1 MEREKEL
8 WGRKFKIV
16 DNGLDETEVY
26 SFVDSLT
33 NQYGNFAKRLER
45 LDTLVNRLAEQYG
58 NLAQKLDQPDKQ
70 YGNLAQ
76 KFDQPDKLPQTHL
89 PNRHT
94 INADESTSNPP
105 DFLTA
110 HTNGNSAE
118 FDSDKLENLD
128 SLTRFAERTVVEA
141 AKQAKIIKTEI
152 EEKAKAKANSI
163 ISYAEEKARIE
174 ADRIIAEA
182 ELRTQERGKG
192 IIAASQQEAQGLIEL
207 TEQKLAAFKRT
218 NQSEAKRLIA
228 EAKRAAEQQVQDIL
242 NNAKEKTEES
252 AQIIKQE
259 AEQLLA
265 KKASE
270 LRKDELKEIFES
282 IHQKLLSL
290 SELFESPPVITTGE
304 DSILVE
310 AADEEVSGNVQPES
324 TGKEPQEQHT
334 SAPEKTEGE
343 DPDLFDG
350 TVELALPPPVALDQM
365 LQLHKFLK
373 ETPHVDVL
381 NLGGSVEKGITIR
394 IVMDSPTPL
403 LKIIGDLP
411 EVGAISE
418 EYPDAEKIVPSR
430 QSGEALSVI
439 LSLRT
444 TARLYAS
451 TARRSASW
459 NLNLTSSEAPSPILA
474 NTIF

>member
-1 MEREKEL
+1 MLTIMEREKEL

-33 NQYGNFAKRLER
+33 NQYGNFARRLEH

-58 NLAQKLDQPDKQ
+58 NLAQKLDH
-70 YGNLAQ
+70 
-76 KFDQPDKLPQTHL
+76 PDKLPETYL

-94 INADESTSNPP
+94 IDADESTSNPL

-182 ELRTQERGKG
+182 ELRTQERGKE

-207 TEQKLAAFKRT
+207 TEQKLVAFKRT
-218 NQSEAKRLIA
+218 DQI

-242 NNAKEKTEES
+242 NNAREKTEES

-259 AEQLLA
+259 AEQLLS

-270 LRKDELKEIFES
+270 LKKDDLKEIIES
-282 IHQKLLSL
+282 IQQKLLSL
-290 SELFESPPVITTGE
+290 SELFESPAVITMGE
-304 DSILVE
+304 DSTLVE
-310 AADEEVSGNVQPES
+310 AADEEVSENVQPES
-324 TGKEPQEQHT
+324 TGKEPQEQHI
-334 SAPEKTEGE
+334 SDPEKTVGGN
-343 DPDLFDG
+343 PDLFDG

-411 EVGAISE
+411 EVGTISE

-430 QSGEALSVI
+430 QSGEAPSVRRI
-439 LSLRT
+439 IIT
-444 TARLYAS
+444 TKQ
-451 TARRSASW
+451 
-459 NLNLTSSEAPSPILA
+459 
-474 NTIF
+474 

>member
-1 MEREKEL
+1 MEKEKEL

-33 NQYGNFAKRLER
+33 NQYGNFARRLEH

-58 NLAQKLDQPDKQ
+58 SIVRKLDH
-70 YGNLAQ
+70 
-76 KFDQPDKLPQTHL
+76 PDKLPETHL
-89 PNRHT
+89 PNSHT
-94 INADESTSNPP
+94 IDADESTSNPL

-182 ELRTQERGKG
+182 ELRAQERGKG
-192 IIAASQQEAQGLIEL
+192 IISASQQETQGRIEL
-207 TEQKLAAFKRT
+207 TEQKLMALKHT
-218 NQSEAKRLIA
+218 DQSETKRLIA

-252 AQIIKQE
+252 AQVIKQE
-259 AEQLLA
+259 TEQLLA

-270 LRKDELKEIFES
+270 LKKDELEEVFES

-290 SELFESPPVITTGE
+290 LELFESPPVISTGE
-304 DSILVE
+304 DSTLVE
-310 AADEEVSGNVQPES
+310 VAYEEVSGNVQPES

-334 SAPEKTEGE
+334 SDPEKTVGE
-343 DPDLFDG
+343 NPDLFDG
-350 TVELALPPPVALDQM
+350 TVELALPPPVALDRM
-365 LQLHKFLK
+365 LQLHKLLK
-373 ETPHVDVL
+373 EAPHVDVL

-403 LKIIGDLP
+403 LKVIGDLP
-411 EVGAISE
+411 EVETVSE

-430 QSGEALSVI
+430 QSED
-439 LSLRT
+439 
-444 TARLYAS
+444 
-451 TARRSASW
+451 
-459 NLNLTSSEAPSPILA
+459 APSIRRIII
-474 NTIF
+474 TTKQ

>member
-33 NQYGNFAKRLER
+33 NQYGNFARRLEH

-58 NLAQKLDQPDKQ
+58 SIVRKLDH
-70 YGNLAQ
+70 
-76 KFDQPDKLPQTHL
+76 PDKLPETHL
-89 PNRHT
+89 PNSHT
-94 INADESTSNPP
+94 IDADESTSNPL

-182 ELRTQERGKG
+182 ELRAQERGKG
-192 IIAASQQEAQGLIEL
+192 ISSASQQETQGRIEL
-207 TEQKLAAFKRT
+207 TEQKLMAFKHT
-218 NQSEAKRLIA
+218 DQSETKRLIA

-259 AEQLLA
+259 TEQLLA

-270 LRKDELKEIFES
+270 LKKDELKEVFES

-290 SELFESPPVITTGE
+290 LELFESPPVISTGE
-304 DSILVE
+304 DSTLVE
-310 AADEEVSGNVQPES
+310 VAYEEVSGNVQPES

-334 SAPEKTEGE
+334 SDPEKTVGQN
-343 DPDLFDG
+343 PDLFDG
-350 TVELALPPPVALDQM
+350 TVELALPPPVALDRM
-365 LQLHKFLK
+365 LQLHKLLK
-373 ETPHVDVL
+373 EAPHVDVL

-403 LKIIGDLP
+403 LKVIGDLP
-411 EVGAISE
+411 EVETVSE

-430 QSGEALSVI
+430 QSED
-439 LSLRT
+439 
-444 TARLYAS
+444 
-451 TARRSASW
+451 
-459 NLNLTSSEAPSPILA
+459 APSIRRIII
-474 NTIF
+474 TTKQ

>member
-33 NQYGNFAKRLER
+33 NQYGNFARRLEH

-58 NLAQKLDQPDKQ
+58 NLAQKLDQPD
-70 YGNLAQ
+70 N
-76 KFDQPDKLPQTHL
+76 PPQTHL

-94 INADESTSNPP
+94 IDADESTSNPL

-182 ELRTQERGKG
+182 ELRTQERGKE

-207 TEQKLAAFKRT
+207 TEQKLVAFKRT
-218 NQSEAKRLIA
+218 DQI

-242 NNAKEKTEES
+242 NNAREKTEES

-259 AEQLLA
+259 AEQLLS

-270 LRKDELKEIFES
+270 LKKDDLKEVFES

-290 SELFESPPVITTGE
+290 SELFESPAVITMGE
-304 DSILVE
+304 DSTLVE
-310 AADEEVSGNVQPES
+310 AADEEVSENVQPES

-334 SAPEKTEGE
+334 SDPEKTVGQN
-343 DPDLFDG
+343 PDLFDG

-411 EVGAISE
+411 EVGTISE

-430 QSGEALSVI
+430 QSGEAPSVRRI
-439 LSLRT
+439 IIT
-444 TARLYAS
+444 TKQ
-451 TARRSASW
+451 
-459 NLNLTSSEAPSPILA
+459 
-474 NTIF
+474 

>member
-1 MEREKEL
+1 MEKEKEL

-33 NQYGNFAKRLER
+33 NQYGNFARRLEH

-58 NLAQKLDQPDKQ
+58 SIVRKLDH
-70 YGNLAQ
+70 
-76 KFDQPDKLPQTHL
+76 PDKLPETHL
-89 PNRHT
+89 PNSHT
-94 INADESTSNPP
+94 IDADESTSNPL

-182 ELRTQERGKG
+182 ELRAQERGKG
-192 IIAASQQEAQGLIEL
+192 IIAASQQETQGRIEL
-207 TEQKLAAFKRT
+207 TEQKLMAFKHT
-218 NQSEAKRLIA
+218 DQSETKRLIA

-259 AEQLLA
+259 AEQLVA

-270 LRKDELKEIFES
+270 LKKDELKEVFES

-290 SELFESPPVITTGE
+290 LELFESPPVISTGE
-304 DSILVE
+304 DSTLVE
-310 AADEEVSGNVQPES
+310 VAYEEVSGNVQPES

-334 SAPEKTEGE
+334 SDPEKTEGGN
-343 DPDLFDG
+343 PDLFDG
-350 TVELALPPPVALDQM
+350 TVELALPPPVALDRM
-365 LQLHKFLK
+365 LQLHKLLK
-373 ETPHVDVL
+373 EAPHVDVL

-403 LKIIGDLP
+403 LKVIGDLP
-411 EVGAISE
+411 EVETVSE

-430 QSGEALSVI
+430 QSE
-439 LSLRT
+439 
-444 TARLYAS
+444 
-451 TARRSASW
+451 
-459 NLNLTSSEAPSPILA
+459 EAPSIRRIII
-474 NTIF
+474 TTKQ